1 MSRLRELIRR
11 LGYKLSL
18 ISIQTLSISE
28 KNYSTTI
35 DRLPS
40 WNQGMVKERILN
52 FLRDVI
58 NLENPKYIPPEDRI
72 AVMDD
77 DWTLWAEKPTYFQG
91 LFVLDRLEEL
101 SKANPWLERDPLIK
115 QFLNKDFANLNSSKE
130 DIMSLV
136 LLTHSNIKQLE
147 FNKMANMWI
156 KKAQHPHTQKRFL

>member
-1 MSRLRELIRR
+1 MKRYDYQSICLSVPNRLSRLWELIRR

-52 FLRDVI
+52 FIRDVI

-77 DWTLWAEKPTYFQG
+77 D
-91 LFVLDRLEEL
+91 
-101 SKANPWLERDPLIK
+101 
-115 QFLNKDFANLNSSKE
+115 
-130 DIMSLV
+130 
-136 LLTHSNIKQLE
+136 
-147 FNKMANMWI
+147 
-156 KKAQHPHTQKRFL
+156 